1 MIFEEADL
9 VIKDCKILPMNNAG
23 IIPKGVI
30 AVKGGKISYVG
41 DSGNAQCIR
50 AEKVLEGHRKVA
62 MPGLVNC
69 HTHLAMTLFRGLA
82 EDMTM
87 DQWLEE
93 TIWPLEAKLRPE
105 DVYIGSLLG
114 CLEMIKNGVT
124 CFADM
129 YFFESKVAEAVK
141 KAGIR
146 ASLASGII
154 ETVDWQTGDKSFD
167 DAVYFAQKYEG
178 WAEGR
183 ITTRLGPHTA
193 YTCTEETL
201 GKIREKASQAGI
213 GIHIHLSELGTTPP
227 YIARKSNLSEVELLE
242 NQGFL
247 DDDVLAAHCIHLTTK
262 DITILAKRGVKV
274 AYNPVSNMKLAQ
286 GVSRVKELIDAGITV
301 GLGTDGA
308 ASNNSLDMFETM
320 KIAAL
325 LQKLHYRD
333 PTILRARE
341 VLRAATIKGA
351 EALGLHNKI
360 GTLEVGKRADIIL
373 VDLNRPNLVP
383 LHDIYANL
391 VYSARGCDVDSV
403 IVDGKILMEN
413 REVKTL
419 NEEEVIKKA
428 ENQALGLAGS

>member
-9 VIKDCKILPMNNAG
+9 VIKDCMILPMDNTG
-23 IIPKGVI
+23 IIRKGVI
-30 AVKGGKISYVG
+30 AVKGGKISYAG
-41 DSGNAQCIR
+41 DSRNAQGIR
-50 AEKVLEGHRKVA
+50 AEEVLEGHGKVA
-62 MPGLVNC
+62 LPGLVNC

-87 DQWLEE
+87 DKWLEE

-141 KAGIR
+141 KAGVR

-167 DAVYFAQKYEG
+167 DAVHFVQEYEG

-213 GIHIHLSELGTTPP
+213 GIHIHLSELETMPP
-227 YIARKSNLSEVELLE
+227 NSVRKPSLSEVELLE

-247 DDDVLAAHCIHLTTK
+247 DDDVLAAHCIHLTTR
-262 DITILAKRGVKV
+262 DITILARRGVKV
-274 AYNPVSNMKLAQ
+274 VYNPVSNMKLAQ
-286 GVSRVKELIDAGITV
+286 GVSRVKEFMDANITV

-320 KIAAL
+320 KMASL
-325 LQKLHYRD
+325 LQKSYYGD
-333 PTILRARE
+333 PTILTARE

-351 EALGLHNKI
+351 EALGLNNKI
-360 GTLEVGKRADIIL
+360 GTLEVGKRADIVL
-373 VDLNRPNLVP
+373 VDLNKPNLTP

-391 VYSARGCDVDSV
+391 VYSARGCNVDSV

-419 NEEEVIKKA
+419 DEEEVIKKA
-428 ENQALGLAGS
+428 ESRALSLAGP

>member
-9 VIKDCKILPMNNAG
+9 VIKNCMILPMNNRG
-23 IIPKGVI
+23 IIPEGAI
-30 AVKGGKISYVG
+30 AVKGGKISYAG
-41 DSGNAQCIR
+41 DSGNAHNIK
-50 AEKVLEGHRKVA
+50 AEKVLEGYEKVA
-62 MPGLVNC
+62 LPGLVNC

-82 EDMTM
+82 EESTINR
-87 DQWLEE
+87 WLEE

-105 DVYIGSLLG
+105 DVYVGSLLG

-129 YFFESKVAEAVK
+129 YFFESKVAEAVE

-154 ETVDWQTGDKSFD
+154 ETVDWQTGDKGFN
-167 DAVYFAQKYEG
+167 DAVHFAQEYEG

-183 ITTRLGPHTA
+183 ITTRLGPHAA

-213 GIHIHLSELGTTPP
+213 GIHIHLGELENLPP
-227 YIARKSNLSEVELLE
+227 NFVRESNRSEVELLE
-242 NQGFL
+242 KQGFL
-247 DDDVLAAHCIHLTTK
+247 GDDVLAAHCIHLTAR
-262 DITILAKRGVKV
+262 DIAILAKRGVKV

-286 GVSRVKELIDAGITV
+286 GVSRVKEFMNADITV

-308 ASNNSLDMFETM
+308 ASNNGLDMFETM
-320 KIAAL
+320 KVASL
-325 LQKLHYRD
+325 LQKSHYGD
-333 PTILRARE
+333 PTILTARE

-351 EALGLHNKI
+351 EALGLDNKI

-373 VDLNRPNLVP
+373 VDLNKPNLRP

-391 VYSARGCDVDSV
+391 VYSAGGCDVDSV
-403 IVDGKILMEN
+403 IVDGKMLMEN

-428 ENQALGLAGS
+428 ESRAFGLAGS

>member
-1 MIFEEADL
+1 
-9 VIKDCKILPMNNAG
+9 
-23 IIPKGVI
+23 
-30 AVKGGKISYVG
+30 
-41 DSGNAQCIR
+41 
-50 AEKVLEGHRKVA
+50 
-62 MPGLVNC
+62 
-69 HTHLAMTLFRGLA
+69 
-82 EDMTM
+82 
-87 DQWLEE
+87 
-93 TIWPLEAKLRPE
+93 
-105 DVYIGSLLG
+105 
-114 CLEMIKNGVT
+114 
-124 CFADM
+124 
-129 YFFESKVAEAVK
+129 
-141 KAGIR
+141 
-146 ASLASGII
+146 
-154 ETVDWQTGDKSFD
+154 
-167 DAVYFAQKYEG
+167 

-286 GVSRVKELIDAGITV
+286 GISRVKELIDADITV